1 MKKQTRGLLVM
12 FHLTTLSGDELAV
25 TSTIGFL
32 AQPTIFLRHIITA
45 VKQKD

>member
-1 MKKQTRGLLVM
+1 M
-12 FHLTTLSGDELAV
+12 FHLTTLSGDKLAV
-25 TSTIGFL
+25 TSTRGFL